1 MNWFKLHIILYVAL
15 IVTVLPSCIF
25 SDGFGQRQEKVSD
38 PINEE
43 VKKLEENGEETY
55 FVGEICLVQES
66 LGFVLIKSAKVKPSK
81 GTILHVMRDGGI
93 QEISKLS
100 VSPERRPG
108 FVVADIIAGEPNAGD
123 WVFFKLRS
131 HQEVEE
137 EPGELREEE
146 AEFGTLPLEPEQ
158 SVDNILND

>member
-25 SDGFGQRQEKVSD
+25 GDGFGQRREKASD
-38 PINEE
+38 PINKDGKE
-43 VKKLEENGEETY
+43 LEENGEERY

-123 WVFFKLRS
+123 WVFFKLRPNE
-131 HQEVEE
+131 EVEE
-137 EPGELREEE
+137 GPEELRTEGV
-146 AEFGTLPLEPEQ
+146 EFGTLPLEVKQ